1 MVAIKNK
8 LILRILF
15 LVVVLGAISFLVF
28 NENGIIKY
36 IKMKSELTKMDSDIR
51 QADERIKMLQTEIDS
66 LHSSRLKIERV
77 AREKFNMMKKNEKA
91 FKIQEN

>member
-1 MVAIKNK
+1 MAAVKNK
-8 LILRILF
+8 LVLRILF
-15 LVVVLGAISFLVF
+15 LVVVFGAISFLVF
-28 NENGIIKY
+28 NENGILKY
-36 IKMKSELTKMDSDIR
+36 LKMKSELNKMNTDIR

-66 LHSSRLKIERV
+66 LHSSKLKIERV